1 MRFDNGWVHGLE
13 GLEDFGTGEFG
24 MLFLLREMPTGR
36 EERGISPTNIKNHE
50 HCNER

>member
-24 MLFLLREMPTGR
+24 MLFFV
-36 EERGISPTNIKNHE
+36 ERDADGEGGKRDIADE
-50 HCNER
+50 HKKS